1 MLSQKNNINIKDFLK
16 SICKIIN
23 NKGNEIKFSIT
34 KNIIYYIKNKINS
47 MYFNNDDDNN
57 NNLNNNLYS
66 KISINEGENILKFLS
81 GIIRFLSFDFIKDL
95 LLN

>member
-1 MLSQKNNINIKDFLK
+1 
-16 SICKIIN
+16 
-23 NKGNEIKFSIT
+23 
-34 KNIIYYIKNKINS
+34 
-47 MYFNNDDDNN
+47 MYFNNDDENN

-81 GIIRFLSFDFIKDL
+81 GIIQFLSFDFIKDL